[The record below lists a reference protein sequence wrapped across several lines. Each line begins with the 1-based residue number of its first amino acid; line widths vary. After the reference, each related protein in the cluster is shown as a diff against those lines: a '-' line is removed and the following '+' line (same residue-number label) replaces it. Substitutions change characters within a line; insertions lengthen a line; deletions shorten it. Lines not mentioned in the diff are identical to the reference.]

1 MNTLPLLIP
10 GPKDGGVGI
19 DSDIKVGRP
28 IVPDLD
34 AETKLARRDED
45 EDWRTNVWKYHSL
58 YVLYCTPLSVCAREP
73 VCVVAK

>member
-1 MNTLPLLIP
+1 MNTLPLLKP

-34 AETKLARRDED
+34 AETELARRD
-45 EDWRTNVWKYHSL
+45 
-58 YVLYCTPLSVCAREP
+58 
-73 VCVVAK
+73 